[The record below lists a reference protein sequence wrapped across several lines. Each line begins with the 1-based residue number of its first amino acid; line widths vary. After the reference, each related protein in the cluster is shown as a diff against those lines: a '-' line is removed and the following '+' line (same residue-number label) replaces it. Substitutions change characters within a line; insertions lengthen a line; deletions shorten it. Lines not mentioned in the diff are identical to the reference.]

1 MIVRIIVDDLGID
14 RTPGAR
20 DLQEHDVKA
29 LHAIRDEIRQKLVSP
44 SGNGLTLRMRGDIFR
59 RFSDLEGQPGI
70 EVEHV
75 SPRRLIRARL
85 GGLPPPPWLT
95 PELAAKL
102 GLLQEDL
109 PEPVVAD
116 NTVERLLSLIAP
128 ELLAAEDLDGFTIAL
143 SRQQGEFSELIGV
156 PDVAS
161 WLRDRLFNLGL
172 AHQGSALL
180 GLFGKDLAEGYR
192 ELARCVLRERLDRF
206 ILNYDL
212 GTELVLPP
220 RNCPAELASA
230 FGRLPID
237 QEQAGPFPVFLLKL
251 LDIADREIRGG
262 AMQVTALTELVLQDW
277 PDFYER
283 MQTLFENN
291 PGIACESLID
301 TLDALDCD
309 GAAALATRMGEYLAN
324 AHCEQLPA
332 NAPIKQVV
340 RWSESYFRY
349 AIGAFERGDEPDDAV
364 STSFANWVGSQ
375 VNRVMQ
381 SEHHWRVASEA
392 VERELK
398 QGRTVVLCVVD
409 ALGALNRDLLEV
421 SLNERIDPEL
431 VGGTRLLFAPLP
443 TITEIGKIA
452 VMTGRNAWEQSG
464 DYERALRERY
474 AEYLENDEA
483 FQFVKN
489 WTGTREPLY
498 PSTRLLVHLE
508 NRIDD
513 DLHKCTDFSHH
524 RERVRTICEQ
534 LADQIGRWLLDARR
548 FQREIAVFITADHG
562 ATKLSRLEQPLPGT
576 TPVER
581 RILEVSADFESC
593 PDGFFHQRT
602 SPDGGGYLIPY
613 ARVAYQDDRAMLHGG
628 LTPEEVLIPFVRVGP
643 GSRDT
648 KGALK
653 LRAVDGRGDAV
664 RDGWHI
670 WLQLENTS
678 PEAFVNVQI
687 RVLTPFAGKHSIQSL
702 APFVEPDAFI
712 MMIKSEFEQIGRT
725 RVAFELRY
733 RTKSDAPFDSKRIE
747 LDIELAPHIVERDEA
762 SRDFDDAFD

>member
-1 MIVRIIVDDLGID
+1 M
-14 RTPGAR
+14 
-20 DLQEHDVKA
+20 
-29 LHAIRDEIRQKLVSP
+29 
-44 SGNGLTLRMRGDIFR
+44 
-59 RFSDLEGQPGI
+59 
-70 EVEHV
+70 
-75 SPRRLIRARL
+75 
-85 GGLPPPPWLT
+85 
-95 PELAAKL
+95 
-102 GLLQEDL
+102 
-109 PEPVVAD
+109 
-116 NTVERLLSLIAP
+116 
-128 ELLAAEDLDGFTIAL
+128 
-143 SRQQGEFSELIGV
+143 SELIGV

-161 WLRDRLFNLGL
+161 WLRDRLLDLGL
-172 AHQGSALL
+172 AHQASALL

-212 GTELVLPP
+212 GTELALPP

-237 QEQAGPFPVFLLKL
+237 QEQAGLFPVFLLKL
-251 LDIADREIRGG
+251 LGITDREFRGG
-262 AMQVTALTELVLQDW
+262 AMQATALTELVLQDW

-283 MQTLFENN
+283 MQTVFENN
-291 PGIACESLID
+291 PGIASESLID

-309 GAAALATRMGEYLAN
+309 AAASLATRMGEYLAN

-349 AIGAFERGDEPDDAV
+349 AIGAFERGHEPDDAV

-375 VNRVMQ
+375 VI
-381 SEHHWRVASEA
+381 
-392 VERELK
+392 
-398 QGRTVVLCVVD
+398 
-409 ALGALNRDLLEV
+409 GA
-421 SLNERIDPEL
+421 
-431 VGGTRLLFAPLP
+431 TRFLFAPLP
-443 TITEIGKIA
+443 TITEIGKVA
-452 VMTGRNAWEQSG
+452 VMTGRNACEQSS
-464 DYERALRERY
+464 DYEGALRERY
-474 AEYLENDEA
+474 AEYLPNDEA

-489 WTGTREPLY
+489 WTGTREPLH

-524 RERVRTICEQ
+524 QERVRTICEQ

-562 ATKLSRLEQPLPGT
+562 ATKLSRLEEPLLGT

-593 PDGFFHQRT
+593 PDDFFHQRT

-648 KGALK
+648 KGALQ

-712 MMIKSEFEQIGRT
+712 MMIKSEFEQTGRT

-733 RTKSDAPFDSKRIE
+733 RTKSDAPFDSKRIG
-747 LDIELAPHIVERDEA
+747 LDIELAPHLVERDEA
-762 SRDFDDAFD
+762 SRDLDDAFD